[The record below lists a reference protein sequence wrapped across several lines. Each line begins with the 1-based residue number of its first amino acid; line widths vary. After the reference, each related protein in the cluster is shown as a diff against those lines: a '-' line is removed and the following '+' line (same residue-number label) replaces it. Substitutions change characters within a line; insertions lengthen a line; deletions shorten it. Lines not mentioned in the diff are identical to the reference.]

1 MQRHSA
7 YAKEGF
13 WLFVICVAAAVLLV
27 KFAGPLWALVML
39 IPMGLLFA
47 LFQDP
52 VRDVPLRPL
61 AVLSPVDGKVMD
73 IGLCRSGLLDRQ
85 SLRMRIKVNHFGAYT
100 VRAPVEGKLLDPRDN
115 AAEGSR
121 LTGRGG
127 MWLRTD
133 EGDDIVVTF
142 IGRGILGV
150 PKSFRR
156 YGERV
161 GHGHRCAFLRLAPIC
176 EVYMPED
183 AMLRVQVGDIVR
195 ASLDPLVRLR
205 REEP

>member
-13 WLFVICVAAAVLLV
+13 WLFAVCAVIAVVLA
-27 KFAGPLWALVML
+27 KFAGPFWALVML
-39 IPMGLLFA
+39 LPMGLLIA

-61 AVLSPVDGKVMD
+61 AVLSPVDGKVID

-115 AAEGSR
+115 VSEGSR

-142 IGRGILGV
+142 VGRGIFGV

-161 GHGHRCAFLRLAPIC
+161 GHGHRCAFLRLAPVC
-176 EVYMPED
+176 EVYLPENAMP
-183 AMLRVQVGDIVR
+183 RVQVGDPVS
-195 ASLDPLVRLR
+195 ASVDPLARLR